1 MLRKPTSLAS
11 FVSVWVQVPTVL
23 GCMRGKNNQEDMS
36 LQEFIIYWGRQG
48 YHTSDNKLLIKC

>member
-1 MLRKPTSLAS
+1 MSLES

-23 GCMRGKNNQEDMS
+23 GCMRGTNNQDMD